1 MLSIDEVL
9 VMAFPIWRDNQWHTR
24 NPDIYPDEDVPKPM
38 DAATAL
44 RIFEDQ
50 NPDPLFWESVDPVSL
65 KSRFIAYMNYRLG
78 SSGTTYDSVMNER
91 RNLASQAA

>member
-1 MLSIDEVL
+1 MLSVDEVL
-9 VMAFPIWRDNQWHTR
+9 VMAYPIWRDNQSHTH

-50 NPDPLFWESVDPVSL
+50 NSDPLFWDSVDQAGL
-65 KSRFIAYMNYRLG
+65 KSRFIDYINYRLR
-78 SSGTTYDSVMNER
+78 SSGVTYDSVMDER
-91 RNLASQAA
+91 RNLVSQAA